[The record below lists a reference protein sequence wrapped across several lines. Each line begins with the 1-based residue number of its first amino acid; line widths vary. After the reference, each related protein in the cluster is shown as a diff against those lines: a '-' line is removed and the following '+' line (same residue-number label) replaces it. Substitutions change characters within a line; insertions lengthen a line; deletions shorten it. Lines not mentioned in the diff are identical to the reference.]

1 MCGPWPAPG
10 VMVTPARMSPA
21 IALAITSPSLRLLI
35 AQLTQTL
42 PGPPPEVRH
51 ERLTMARHLIVNMCV
66 ERERALADRTPVR
79 QPTWNALATTLT
91 DAIAGLWQAPVTG

>member
-1 MCGPWPAPG
+1 
-10 VMVTPARMSPA
+10 MSPA